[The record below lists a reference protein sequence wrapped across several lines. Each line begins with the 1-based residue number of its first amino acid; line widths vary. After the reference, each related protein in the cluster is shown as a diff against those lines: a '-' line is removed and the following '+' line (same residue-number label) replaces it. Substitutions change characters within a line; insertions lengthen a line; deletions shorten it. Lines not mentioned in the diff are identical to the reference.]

1 MLSPILACSSVPK
14 AIEYYTQKLGFELAW
29 SMPPNV
35 QGETEFACVKLADCE
50 ILLGV
55 TAGFVEDADL
65 DKRGTGIQIYI
76 NLPLSVSIVSLYEVA
91 KARGATITKE
101 LETREWGERAFTVDD
116 ADGYDLMFAQPPP
129 PVK

>member
-1 MLSPILACSSVPK
+1 LACESVPK

-29 SMPPNV
+29 AMPPNDK
-35 QGETEFACVKLADCE
+35 GETEFACVKLADAE

-55 TAGFVEDADL
+55 TEGFVEDADL

-76 NLPLSVSIVSLYEVA
+76 NLPLSVGIVSLYEA
-91 KARGATITKE
+91 AQTRGATITRE

-116 ADGYDLMFAQPPP
+116 VDGYDLMFTQQPP

>member
-29 SMPPNV
+29 AMPPNDN
-35 QGETEFACVKLADCE
+35 GETEFAYVKLADAE

-55 TAGFVEDADL
+55 TQGFVEDADL

-76 NLPLSVSIVSLYEVA
+76 NLPLSVGIVSLYEVA
-91 KARGATITKE
+91 KARGANITRD

-116 ADGYDLMFAQPPP
+116 VDGYDLMFAQQPP
-129 PVK
+129 PVR